1 MIHNMWPRML
11 LVVCDVCVLILMGGW
26 HPLVFSR
33 SILCL
38 LRGNGYV

>member
-1 MIHNMWPRML
+1 MCSDVVGYLML
-11 LVVCDVCVLILMGGW
+11 DVCVLILMGGW

-33 SILCL
+33 RILFL